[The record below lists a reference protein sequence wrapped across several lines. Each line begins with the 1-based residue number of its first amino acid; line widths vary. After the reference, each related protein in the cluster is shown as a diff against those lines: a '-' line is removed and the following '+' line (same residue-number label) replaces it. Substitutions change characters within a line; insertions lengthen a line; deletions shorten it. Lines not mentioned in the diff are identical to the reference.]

1 MNEVKK
7 NFSKW
12 MYWFV
17 LGVCVILVY
26 KILDNFGV
34 LAEAA
39 KKFLGIVSPFLVGLL
54 LAYILYIPASG
65 IERALKNTK
74 SKIIRKKARG
84 ISILI
89 SYIIAILI
97 IIILVNVILPVVIQS
112 ITELINNLQGYYD
125 TVLQKYSEI
134 PDDSFLKSEKVRSI
148 IDSLKNQDFKDI
160 ISFDTILQYA
170 KGAISI
176 VYGLLDVFVTI
187 IVSVY
192 TLLERGK
199 ILKFLKKLSLAIFG
213 ENTTRKISKYFNNT
227 NQIFFKFLIS
237 QFLDAVIVGVILT
250 IVLSIMKVK
259 YAVLIGFLIGLFNMI
274 PYFGALA
281 AGAISILITIITGGI
296 SKAIWMAIAVVII
309 QQIDANIVNPKIVG
323 DSLEISPLLIIFS
336 VTVGGAYFGIVGMF
350 LAVPVVAVIKILIDD
365 YINFKI
371 EKNKTKE

>member
-1 MNEVKK
+1 M
-7 NFSKW
+7 
-12 MYWFV
+12 
-17 LGVCVILVY
+17 
-26 KILDNFGV
+26 
-34 LAEAA
+34 
-39 KKFLGIVSPFLVGLL
+39 
-54 LAYILYIPASG
+54 
-65 IERALKNTK
+65 
-74 SKIIRKKARG
+74 
-84 ISILI
+84 
-89 SYIIAILI
+89 
-97 IIILVNVILPVVIQS
+97 
-112 ITELINNLQGYYD
+112 
-125 TVLQKYSEI
+125 
-134 PDDSFLKSEKVRSI
+134 
-148 IDSLKNQDFKDI
+148 
-160 ISFDTILQYA
+160 QYA

-176 VYGLLDVFVTI
+176 VYGLLDIFVTI

-213 ENTTRKISKYFNNT
+213 KNTTRKISKYFNNT

-281 AGAISILITIITGGI
+281 AGAISVLITIITGGV

-365 YINFKI
+365 YINYKI
-371 EKNKTKE
+371 KKNKE

>member
-12 MYWFV
+12 MYWFI
-17 LGVCVILVY
+17 LGVCIILVY
-26 KILDNFGV
+26 KVIDNFGV
-34 LAEAA
+34 LAEAV
-39 KKFLGIVSPFLVGLL
+39 KKFLGIISPFLVGLL

-74 SKIIRKKARG
+74 SKIVRKKARG
-84 ISILI
+84 ISVLI

-134 PDDSFLKSEKVRSI
+134 PEDSVLKSEKVTSA

-176 VYGLLDVFVTI
+176 VYGLLDIFVTI

-213 ENTTRKISKYFNNT
+213 KNTTRKISKYFNNT

-281 AGAISILITIITGGI
+281 AGAISVLITIITGGV

-365 YINFKI
+365 YINYKI
-371 EKNKTKE
+371 KKNKE

>member
-134 PDDSFLKSEKVRSI
+134 PDDSFLKSEKVRSV

-187 IVSVY
+187 IVSIY